1 MDLKIIKIDAVN
13 ELRNER
19 YFNEAEIRRIVE
31 NDTIYSHKER
41 IEKLTE
47 LVKKNVVLIES
58 VKLMDI
64 YFPEAAP
71 KQELAS
77 EPNKANSPASET
89 QAG

>member
-47 LVKKNVVLIES
+47 LVKKNVVLIEA

-64 YFPEAAP
+64 YFPE
-71 KQELAS
+71 KQVTPETSAVETPS
-77 EPNKANSPASET
+77 SET
-89 QAG
+89 QTAG